1 MFTIKSRGSCYFVS
15 SKLIEGSTQWVVQRK
30 KQRMYILAIQ
40 TCGTIGLAD
49 SNLGMLG
56 GLNYRL
62 PRIQENIKM
71 ASTTFC

>member
-1 MFTIKSRGSCYFVS
+1 MCLPSNLGGP
-15 SKLIEGSTQWVVQRK
+15 LILCPLNSLRVALNGLFKGK
-30 KQRMYILAIQ
+30 KQS
-40 TCGTIGLAD
+40 GTIGLAD

>member
-1 MFTIKSRGSCYFVS
+1 MGC
-15 SKLIEGSTQWVVQRK
+15 SKE

-56 GLNYRL
+56 GGLNYRL
-62 PRIQENIKM
+62 PRIQENINM